1 MPPTAPRSTSATRVA
16 STVPAALI
24 FIAGVFIA
32 GAGVARADV
41 VRKSFDVAPG
51 GKLTV
56 DTDRGSIEVR
66 ASGAGK
72 VDVEVTREGSEA
84 EDLKL
89 DFAQSGNDV
98 TVRGTDPRAHGG
110 FNFNWGNRSRVR
122 FVITVPS
129 RYDVD
134 LETAGGSVSVDDL
147 EGSARTTTSGG
158 GLRFGHIRGAV
169 WGRTSGGSISLQGGS
184 ADADVKTS
192 GGSIDIGEVDGEV
205 RAETSGGSIHVDRA
219 RGSVHAETSGGGIR
233 VDEVMGAIEASTSGG
248 SVHAYISQQPAADC
262 RLSTS
267 GGGVE
272 VQLGPGVAVD
282 VDASASGGRVVSDV
296 DLSDERKTRGSLK
309 GKLNGGGPELR
320 LRSSGGSV
328 RISRG

>member
-1 MPPTAPRSTSATRVA
+1 MQPTESRSASIARTA
-16 STVPAALI
+16 STAATGLI
-24 FIAGVFIA
+24 LFAGLFTA
-32 GAGVARADV
+32 GAGAARADV

-72 VDVEVTREGSEA
+72 VDVEVTREGNEA

-98 TVRGTDPRAHGG
+98 TVRGTDPRGHGG
-110 FNFNWGNRSRVR
+110 FNFNWGRSRVH

-134 LETAGGSVSVDDL
+134 LETAGGSISVDDL

-192 GGSIDIGEVDGEV
+192 GGSIDIGEVDGQV